1 MSNYS
6 KTYRVGLVGSGG
18 IARAHGT
25 ACQALDGA
33 DLSAICDV
41 SQEALDR
48 YGEQFGVTNRYLDL
62 DDMLEDAN
70 DFVRQA
76 ILAEMEKSFV
86 AYEKELFLHIGA
98 KYIDQRANADVNDD
112 NFMETFV
119 RVFGKF

>member
-33 DLSAICDV
+33 DLTAICDV
-41 SQEALDR
+41 SQDALDR

-70 DFVRQA
+70 LDIA
-76 ILAEMEKSFV
+76 ILCNLGCCPRRDGDSDCEVAES
-86 AYEKELFLHIGA
+86 ASHP
-98 KYIDQRANADVNDD
+98 
-112 NFMETFV
+112 V
-119 RVFGKF
+119 REAVYQ

>member
-33 DLSAICDV
+33 DLTAICDV
-41 SQEALDR
+41 SQDALDR
-48 YGEQFGVTNRYLDL
+48 YGEQFGVPNRYLDL

-70 DFVRQA
+70 LDIA
-76 ILAEMEKSFV
+76 ILCNWGAVHAETGNSDCQVTK
-86 AYEKELFLHIGA
+86 GA
-98 KYIDQRANADVNDD
+98 SHP
-112 NFMETFV
+112 V
-119 RVFGKF
+119 REAVYQ